1 MVEHSTIFYP
11 FFLANSPP
19 ALQEGELEM
28 IREEYNP
35 FPVRA
40 ISRAT
45 LDVSPCVKTYCLNLK
60 RIRYIVA
67 ANHACCNRMVGGF
80 IN

>member
-11 FFLANSPP
+11 FFLANFPP

-45 LDVSPCVKTYCLNLK
+45 LDVSPCVLK
-60 RIRYIVA
+60 PIA
-67 ANHACCNRMVGGF
+67 
-80 IN
+80 